1 MNKSFSHLGV
11 VPRILSALEE
21 LGFHHATE
29 VQQAVIPSILEGK
42 DVIVMAK
49 TGSGKTAAFG
59 IPLLQTLIQNE
70 GHDNNQGVKA
80 LILTPTRELAVQVES
95 DIKQIAKDTGIRT
108 TAVYGQHNMDLEVKA
123 LNKGSAVVV
132 GTPGRV
138 IDHLER
144 GQLKTEQ
151 IQFLVLDEADRMLD
165 MGFIDQVV
173 KIIKSLAKNRVTML
187 FSATMPL
194 EVRMICQEYM
204 NSPTTIELSSDTKTV
219 DTIKQLYYRVE
230 SVDKKPTLNRLLR
243 KMKPA
248 SCMVFCNTRNTVDKV
263 NNYLLAKGYQ
273 SEAIHGM
280 KSQTNR
286 MKTIDSMKKNT
297 IQIMVATD
305 VAARGIH
312 IDDLSLVINYDIP
325 VEKDSYV
332 HRIGRTGR
340 AGNGGLAIS
349 LVSSN
354 EIMSLYE
361 IEEHIGV
368 LIEEAELQVH
378 EPRENPVPKER
389 ILHTEKAKFAENP
402 KVMEKPKVVERQQTE
417 ERVYIPREVKEK
429 KEIYTNYQLSPK
441 QLRRIEEA
449 KQRKLGKQGEVSDN
463 NPRIK
468 NSFIHWLVKLFKK

>member
-1 MNKSFSHLGV
+1 MNKSFIHLGV
-11 VPRILSALEE
+11 VPKILSALEE
-21 LGFHHATE
+21 LGFHQATE

-59 IPLLQTLIQNE
+59 IPLLQTLIKNE
-70 GHDNNQGVKA
+70 DEEINHSVKA

-95 DIKQIAKDTGIRT
+95 DIKQIAKHSGIRS

-123 LNKGSAVVV
+123 LNKGVAIVA

-144 GQLKTEQ
+144 EQLKTKDV
-151 IQFLVLDEADRMLD
+151 QFLVLDEADRMLD

-173 KIIKSLAKNRVTML
+173 KIIKLLPKNRVTML

-204 NSPTTIELSSDTKTV
+204 NDPSTIELSSDTKTV
-219 DTIKQLYYRVE
+219 DTIKQIYYRVE
-230 SVDKKPTLNRLLR
+230 QADKKPMLHRLLR

-248 SCMVFCNTRNTVDKV
+248 SCMIFCNTRITVDKV
-263 NNYLLAKGYQ
+263 NNYLSAKGYQ
-273 SEAIHGM
+273 TEAIHGM

-286 MKTIDSMKKNT
+286 MKTIDSMKNNK

-312 IDDLSLVINYDIP
+312 IDDLALVINYDIP

-349 LVSSN
+349 LVSSD

-368 LIEEAELQVH
+368 LIEEAEWQIH
-378 EPRENPVPKER
+378 EPIEKKIHKEKAVVPR
-389 ILHTEKAKFAENP
+389 TEKAVVP
-402 KVMEKPKVVERQQTE
+402 KVEKEPVPRPEKVYV
-417 ERVYIPREVKEK
+417 PRESTVK
-429 KEIYTNYQLSPK
+429 KEVYTDYQLSAK
-441 QLRRIEEA
+441 QLQRIEEA
-449 KQRKLGKQGEVSDN
+449 RLKKLGIQDDSSQVKKEG
-463 NPRIK
+463 K
-468 NSFIHWLVKLFKK
+468 NSIARLFLKLFKK